1 MPVYAEKELVDGQK
15 RWYVRT
21 YMKDKY
27 GHKKQV
33 TKHNKTWIGREGKK
47 EAERY
52 ENSLGVK
59 LISNKNITFT
69 LLKDKFLE
77 SVRQDVKEAT
87 YVSYL
92 EAIKNQIEPFFEK
105 CGNVPI
111 TYDLIYNWHEEML
124 KKDISI
130 AYMNKCNAV
139 MTRLLQIGVKY
150 FDLERNF
157 NKDIGCFKQNK
168 NEIDITEEKVR
179 YITLEQFKIFI
190 SSVKE
195 ELWYTVFYTLY
206 YTGLRKGEL
215 IALTWEDID
224 FNRNLIK
231 INKTYTDRTQDGV
244 YKIVPSTKNY
254 KTRNVEINN
263 SLKNVLLAWYE
274 REKQREDFSTKDFV
288 FGGKWPLSTTTMTN
302 KKNQYFKVCGLE
314 PITIHEFRHSHVSLL
329 VNEYIKNGL
338 NDSTKFFLMMSDRMG
353 HTIQVMQETYMHL
366 FPDVQRELVNLL
378 NVLG

>member
-52 ENSLGVK
+52 EKSLGVK

-190 SSVKE
+190 SS
-195 ELWYTVFYTLY
+195 LGTTL
-206 YTGLRKGEL
+206 T
-215 IALTWEDID
+215 
-224 FNRNLIK
+224 
-231 INKTYTDRTQDGV
+231 
-244 YKIVPSTKNY
+244 
-254 KTRNVEINN
+254 
-263 SLKNVLLAWYE
+263 
-274 REKQREDFSTKDFV
+274 
-288 FGGKWPLSTTTMTN
+288 
-302 KKNQYFKVCGLE
+302 
-314 PITIHEFRHSHVSLL
+314 
-329 VNEYIKNGL
+329 
-338 NDSTKFFLMMSDRMG
+338 
-353 HTIQVMQETYMHL
+353 
-366 FPDVQRELVNLL
+366 
-378 NVLG
+378 